1 MAKLIYTAISS
12 LDGYVADDEGNFEWS
27 APDEEV
33 HRFIND
39 LERPIGTY
47 LFGRRLYEVMRYW
60 ETAPTRRRR
69 AVSRAGLCADLAG
82 CRQDHLLHNPEEPG
96 YRKDEDRAGVRT
108 SIN

>member
-1 MAKLIYTAISS
+1 MTMAKLIYTAISS

-47 LFGRRLYEVMRYW
+47 LSGVGCMR
-60 ETAPTRRRR
+60 
-69 AVSRAGLCADLAG
+69 
-82 CRQDHLLHNPEEPG
+82 
-96 YRKDEDRAGVRT
+96 
-108 SIN
+108 